1 MRVLQSLLCVGL
13 LAGCAPWSAEN
24 PAQPTLTRVAGVP
37 FYPQEGFRC
46 GPAAMAMVLDW
57 SGLYIKPA
65 ALEPQFFTLKDPRK
79 TLAETANQY
88 GRLAYPIAGTNAMMA
103 ELAAGHPVVVVQNL
117 GVDSA
122 PVWNCAVAVGFD
134 KAQNQILVHGG
145 DQAAKRMSVRLFER
159 LWADSDHW
167 GLVVLRPGE
176 VPAAAR
182 QPDYVK
188 AAYNLER
195 AGRYWEAVLAYD
207 AGLALWPNDPDTLM
221 GLGSSLYLLGDPRG
235 AAEAY
240 RAATLVA
247 PDPSAANAALA
258 QIDSELAQ
266 RGTAMVASEKPL
278 PPPLPRPT
286 RASRG
291 PNGLKEPQ
299 R

>member
-1 MRVLQSLLCVGL
+1 MRVLHSLLCLGL
-13 LAGCAPWSAEN
+13 LGGCSPWSAET

-57 SGLYIKPA
+57 SGLFIKPA
-65 ALEPQFFTLKDPRK
+65 ALEAHFFSLKDPRK
-79 TLAETANQY
+79 TLSETANHY
-88 GRLAYPIAGTNAMMA
+88 GRLAYPITGTNAMLT

-117 GVDSA
+117 GVDST

-134 KAQNQILVHGG
+134 KAQNQILVHAG
-145 DQAAKRMSVRLFER
+145 DQAAKRMSMRLFER
-159 LWADSDHW
+159 LWTDSDNW

-176 VPAAAR
+176 LPAAAG
-182 QPDYVK
+182 QHDYVK

-240 RAATLVA
+240 RAASLVA
-247 PDPSAANAALA
+247 PDPSAASAALA
-258 QIDSELAQ
+258 QIAAELPQ
-266 RGTAMVASEKPL
+266 RGDTMTAADTPL

-286 RASRG
+286 KAGQR
-291 PNGLKEPQ
+291 LKETT